1 MRCMEQPIRILFG
14 KNIKRLRKKR
24 GLTQE
29 ELAEKSGIDYKYI
42 QKLEG
47 KTPPAVKIDTIKR
60 IASVFKVDPS
70 EMLKSKSK

>member
-1 MRCMEQPIRILFG
+1 MDQSIRLLFG
-14 KNIKRLRKKR
+14 KNIKRFRKKR
-24 GLTQE
+24 GFTQE
-29 ELAEKSGIDYKYI
+29 ELADKSGIDYKYI

-70 EMLKSKSK
+70 KMLEDKSTRK